1 MVLLRFAPSPTG
13 PLHLGGLRMALY
25 NHLYAR
31 KRGGKWLLRIED
43 TDAARTV
50 PGSVEGIRFALEW
63 AGLEYD
69 YGPGREGPHA
79 PYFQSERRDLY
90 RSYSHKLLESGH
102 AYRCFCSADRLT
114 ETREKLA
121 RTGSNATYDKACL
134 HLTDEEVARRVKAG
148 QKSIIR
154 LNDSNLPVRTP
165 SADLVFGQLK
175 DAHASLPTDPV
186 LLKTDLFPTYHLA
199 SVVDDHEMGITHV
212 LRGEE
217 WLPSLPL
224 HLDIYACLK
233 LSPPKFAH
241 IPLLVNPD
249 GTKMSKRNGDVQVT
263 DYIRRGWEPN
273 AILNW
278 LALAGWGARHPERER
293 EGPGPT
299 PVNHHGAPDSTAI
312 MSLEELIN
320 EFDLSAMTH
329 RSSSLDPAK
338 LEYINKRHLM
348 NTWSTPGGLE
358 DLAEKVHDDIKGRFP
373 TSSYTSVDHIKEA
386 ILLLEGR
393 LTNIYDV
400 PIHAP
405 WLFIEPDLTTGEA
418 QNMLKKISRHQF
430 RHVLDE
436 TLQKLSQIPDESWRD
451 FDFSNVLHTEQDRLG
466 YSAKVYM
473 KTLRHALTGMK
484 DGPSV
489 ADIVKALGRERTLSR
504 LEILI
509 ATPTLEPS
517 TTSRSKL

>member
-1 MVLLRFAPSPTG
+1 
-13 PLHLGGLRMALY
+13 MALY

-31 KRGGKWLLRIED
+31 KHGGKWMLRIED

-50 PGSVEGIRFALEW
+50 PGSVEGIRYALEW

-69 YGPGREGPHA
+69 YGPGRDGPQA
-79 PYFQSERRDLY
+79 PYFQSERLDLY
-90 RSYSHKLLESGH
+90 RSYARKLLESNH
-102 AYRCFCSADRLT
+102 AYRCFCTPDRLA

-121 RTGSNATYDKACL
+121 RTGSNATYDKSCL
-134 HLTDEEVARRVKAG
+134 HLTHEEVARRVKAG
-148 QKSIIR
+148 QRSIIR
-154 LNDSNLPVRTP
+154 LNDSNLPTRPP
-165 SADLVFGQLK
+165 STDLIFGQLR
-175 DAHASLPTDPV
+175 DAHASLQTDPV

-199 SVVDDHEMGITHV
+199 SIVDDHEMGVTHV

-224 HLDIYACLK
+224 HLDLYAALK
-233 LSPPKFAH
+233 LTPPKFAH

-249 GTKMSKRNGDVQVT
+249 GSKMSKRNGDVQVI
-263 DYIRRGWEPN
+263 DYIRRGWEPE

-278 LALAGWGARHPERER
+278 LALAGWGARHPERE
-293 EGPGPT
+293 ET
-299 PVNHHGAPDSTAI
+299 AAAFAHHDAPDSTAI
-312 MSLEELIN
+312 MSPQELIK

-348 NTWSTPGGLE
+348 RTWSRPEGLE
-358 DLAEKVHDDIKGRFP
+358 NLAEKVHDEIKERFP
-373 TSSYTSVDHIKEA
+373 TSQYTSVEHIKDG

-393 LTNIYDV
+393 LTNICDI

-405 WLFIEPDLTTGEA
+405 WLFVEPDMKTQEA
-418 QNMLKKISRHQF
+418 RSMLKKISAPQLKQVITDIRG
-430 RHVLDE
+430 
-436 TLQKLSQIPDESWRD
+436 KLSQVPEPWRD
-451 FDFSNVLHTEQDRLG
+451 FDFSDLLHREQDRLG
-466 YSAKVYM
+466 YGPKVFM

-489 ADIVKALGRERTLSR
+489 AEVIRVLGRERTIAR
-504 LEILI
+504 LVV
-509 ATPTLEPS
+509 PPHGEPEGA
-517 TTSRSKL
+517 KL

>member
-31 KRGGKWLLRIED
+31 KHGGKWLLRIED
-43 TDAARTV
+43 TDTVRTV
-50 PGSVEGIRFALEW
+50 PGSVEGIRYALEW

-69 YGPGREGPHA
+69 YGPGRDGPQA
-79 PYFQSERRDLY
+79 PYFQSERLDLY
-90 RSYSHKLLESGH
+90 RTYAQKLLESGH
-102 AYRCFCSADRLT
+102 AYRCFCTPDRLAG
-114 ETREKLA
+114 TREKLA
-121 RTGSNATYDKACL
+121 RTGSNATYDKSCL
-134 HLTDEEVARRVKAG
+134 HLTDEEVARRVKVG
-148 QKSIIR
+148 EKSIIR
-154 LNDSNLPVRTP
+154 LNDSNLPTRPQAT
-165 SADLVFGQLK
+165 DLVFGQLK

-224 HLDIYACLK
+224 HLDLYASLK
-233 LSPPKFAH
+233 LPTPKFAH

-249 GTKMSKRNGDVQVT
+249 GSKMSKRNGDVQVI

-278 LALAGWGARHPERER
+278 LVLAGWGARNSERE
-293 EGPGPT
+293 EKSSAPLG
-299 PVNHHGAPDSTAI
+299 HHDAPNSTAI
-312 MSLEELIN
+312 MSLEEIIN

-348 NTWSTPGGLE
+348 RIWSNPEGLE
-358 DLAEKVHDDIKGRFP
+358 DLAEKVHEEIKERF
-373 TSSYTSVDHIKEA
+373 SLSQYTSVNHIKDA

-393 LTNIYDV
+393 LTNVRDI

-405 WLFIEPDLTTGEA
+405 WLFIEPDLKSNEA
-418 QNMLKKISRHQF
+418 QDILKRISAPQLK
-430 RHVLDE
+430 HVITDIRAK
-436 TLQKLSQIPDESWRD
+436 LQGVPEPWRD
-451 FDFSNVLHTEQDRLG
+451 FDFLGLLHSEQDRLG
-466 YSAKVYM
+466 YSPKVFM
-473 KTLRHALTGMK
+473 RSLRYALTGMK

-489 ADIVKALGRERTLSR
+489 AEIMRVLGRERTISR
-504 LEILI
+504 LVVPAQDEHSF
-509 ATPTLEPS
+509 T
-517 TTSRSKL
+517 KL